1 MTGSN
6 IEKILSE
13 DGVFVSTTSGVSMYP
28 LLRHRRDTIIITPTT
43 GRLKKYDVPLYRRG
57 NEYVLHRIIKVL
69 PDSYIIRGDNCIL
82 LEHVK
87 DDEIIGELTGI
98 YRKEKEVNMHGW
110 CYKLYSRIIVLIN
123 PFVCFKLKLKAKI
136 NQIKAKIKK

>member
-1 MTGSN
+1 MIESN
-6 IEKILSE
+6 IQKILSD

-43 GRLKKYDVPLYRRG
+43 KRLKKYDVPLYRRG

-82 LEHVK
+82 LEHVM
-87 DDEIIGELTGI
+87 DDEILGELTGI
-98 YRKEKEVNMHGW
+98 YRKEKKVNMNG
-110 CYKLYSRIIVLIN
+110 CGYKLYSRIIVLIN
-123 PFVCFKLKLKAKI
+123 PFVRLKLRLKARI
-136 NQIKAKIKK
+136 NQIKTKK

>member
-13 DGVFVSTTSGVSMYP
+13 DGMFVSTTSGVSMFP

-43 GRLKKYDVPLYRRG
+43 KRLKKYDVPLYRRG

-69 PDSYIIRGDNCIL
+69 PGSYIIRGDNCIL
-82 LEHVK
+82 LEYVK
-87 DDEIIGELTGI
+87 DDEILGELTGI
-98 YRKEKEVNMHGW
+98 YRKEKKLNMHGW
-110 CYKLYSRIIVLIN
+110 GYKLYSRVIVLLN
-123 PFVCFKLKLKAKI
+123 PLVCLKLKLKARI
-136 NQIKAKIKK
+136 NRIKAKK

>member
-123 PFVCFKLKLKAKI
+123 PFVCFKLKLRAKI